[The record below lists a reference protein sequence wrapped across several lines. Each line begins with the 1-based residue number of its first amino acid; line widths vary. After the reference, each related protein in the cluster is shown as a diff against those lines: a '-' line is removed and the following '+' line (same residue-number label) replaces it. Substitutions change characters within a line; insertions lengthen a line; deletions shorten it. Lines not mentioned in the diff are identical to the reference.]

1 LRIAPRRLLS
11 GISTPVESAAGKR
24 ARGQGARRWALGTA
38 LLAALLTAATV
49 LRLVPNREAFSGFN
63 WPTILFFLVGLLT
76 LAAGLCALGAWLD
89 GDRGAAV
96 RGHGARGIAR
106 LGVRNASR
114 NRTRSLL
121 STALIATAT
130 FLIVAI
136 AAGHRNPAVEIPDR
150 NSGNGGFTLVAE
162 SSVPVLRDLNSA
174 SGRSQL
180 GLDDAEAQAIL
191 EPVRQI
197 VPFRVNPGENA
208 SCLNIYKTSQPTIL
222 GAPPE
227 MLERGGFRFA
237 DTGAAEPWKL
247 LAQVEPDGSIPVLGD
262 LNTLQ
267 YSLHIGLGATLPI
280 RGEDGTE
287 HSLKVVGMFDSS
299 VFQGVLVM
307 HQDRF
312 QHLFPSRVGGQ
323 YFLVDLAGTPPTT
336 QQVDQVSRLLESRL
350 PGFDAERVA
359 DRLTSFLAV
368 QNTYLSTFQ
377 ALGGLGL
384 LLGTVGL
391 ATVMLRNVLERRGE
405 LALLKAVGFRQRGLV
420 WMVLVETALLLGWGL
435 VCGTV
440 AALLAM
446 GPHLLSRGADV
457 PWLSVGGLLV
467 GVFAVGLLAAGFAAR
482 AAVRTPT
489 LATLRSE

>member
-1 LRIAPRRLLS
+1 M
-11 GISTPVESAAGKR
+11 
-24 ARGQGARRWALGTA
+24 
-38 LLAALLTAATV
+38 
-49 LRLVPNREAFSGFN
+49 
-63 WPTILFFLVGLLT
+63 LF
-76 LAAGLCALGAWLD
+76 
-89 GDRGAAV
+89 RS
-96 RGHGARGIAR
+96 R

-174 SGRSQL
+174 NGRSQL

-227 MLERGGFRFA
+227 MLQRGGFRFA
-237 DTGAAEPWKL
+237 DTRAAEPWKL
-247 LAQVEPDGSIPVLGD
+247 LNEIPPDGSIPVLGD

-267 YSLHIGLGATLPI
+267 YSLHIGLGSTLPI

-299 VFQGVLVM
+299 V
-307 HQDRF
+307 
-312 QHLFPSRVGGQ
+312 
-323 YFLVDLAGTPPTT
+323 
-336 QQVDQVSRLLESRL
+336 
-350 PGFDAERVA
+350 
-359 DRLTSFLAV
+359 
-368 QNTYLSTFQ
+368 
-377 ALGGLGL
+377 
-384 LLGTVGL
+384 
-391 ATVMLRNVLERRGE
+391 
-405 LALLKAVGFRQRGLV
+405 
-420 WMVLVETALLLGWGL
+420 
-435 VCGTV
+435 
-440 AALLAM
+440 
-446 GPHLLSRGADV
+446 
-457 PWLSVGGLLV
+457 
-467 GVFAVGLLAAGFAAR
+467 
-482 AAVRTPT
+482 
-489 LATLRSE
+489 